1 MAAMEDCPTRRIAI
15 RAMSMA
21 GILAAKPSIAFTGNR
36 SRARDDR
43 IVTPIP
49 VRFDSAGIE
58 IAGHLFLPD
67 GGGAAPPPAIVVGHP
82 GSGVK
87 EQTAGL
93 YARHLAQQGIITLA
107 FDAAHTGESGGTLRG
122 LEDPAQRI
130 EDIKSAVSFLS
141 VHPDV
146 DPERI
151 GLLGICASGGY
162 AVNATATDPRIR
174 ALAMVSGVDIG
185 TFFRQ
190 GYDGHQNPA
199 VLASMLDHAAKARTA
214 TARGEG
220 MASFPVFPAS
230 EAEARAGGRY
240 IHEGW
245 DYYCTPRG
253 EHPRAAKTMPWV
265 SVDRI
270 AGFDGF
276 AFVGMIA
283 PRPLL
288 MIMGSDADTR
298 WIGEKAFAA
307 AAEPKHL
314 HWIEGA
320 SHVDLYDRDAYV
332 TPVVTRLA
340 GFFRDALD

>member
-1 MAAMEDCPTRRIAI
+1 MENDPTRRFAI
-15 RAMSMA
+15 GTMGTAC
-21 GILAAKPSIAFTGNR
+21 ILAATPSIAFAG
-36 SRARDDR
+36 SRAIAKDD
-43 IVTPIP
+43 ITVTPIP
-49 VRFDSAGIE
+49 VRFDSAGIQ
-58 IAGHLFLPD
+58 IAGHLYLPD
-67 GGGAAPPPAIVVGHP
+67 ANNAAPRPAIVVGHP

-87 EQTAGL
+87 EQAAGL
-93 YARHLAQQGIITLA
+93 YARRMAEQGLITLA
-107 FDAAHTGESGGTLRG
+107 FDAAHTGESGGVLRG

-146 DPERI
+146 DPEHI

-162 AVNATATDPRIR
+162 AVNATATDSRIR

-190 GYDGHQNPA
+190 GHDGRQNPA
-199 VLASMLDHAAKARTA
+199 ELASMLDHAAKARTA
-214 TARGEG
+214 AARGEG
-220 MASFPVFPAS
+220 IARFPVFPVS

-240 IHEGW
+240 VYEGW

-253 EHPRAAKTMPWV
+253 EHPRAAKTMPWI

-276 AFVGMIA
+276 AFVDMVA

-288 MIMGSDADTR
+288 MIMGSEADTR

-307 AAEPKHL
+307 AAEPKQL

-332 TPVVTRLA
+332 TPAVTRLA
-340 GFFRDALD
+340 AFFRDALG

>member
-1 MAAMEDCPTRRIAI
+1 MQDHATRRTVMGMMCAAI
-15 RAMSMA
+15 LSAT
-21 GILAAKPSIAFTGNR
+21 PSIALAGKPPKIKDQAT
-36 SRARDDR
+36 
-43 IVTPIP
+43 VTPIP
-49 VRFDSAGIE
+49 VRFDSAGIK
-58 IAGHLFLPD
+58 IAGHLYLPD
-67 GGGAAPPPAIVVGHP
+67 VSGTAPRPAIVVGHP

-87 EQTAGL
+87 EQAAGL
-93 YARHLAQQGIITLA
+93 YARRLAEQGLITLA

-146 DPERI
+146 DPGSI

-190 GYDGHQNPA
+190 GFNGRQDPA

-214 TARGEG
+214 TARGEA
-220 MASFPVFPAS
+220 MASFPVFPTS

-253 EHPRAAKTMPWV
+253 QHSRAAKTMPWI

-276 AFVGMIA
+276 AFIGMVA

-288 MIMGSDADTR
+288 MIMGSEADTR
-298 WIGEKAFAA
+298 WIGEDAFAA
-307 AAEPKHL
+307 AGEPKHL
-314 HWIEGA
+314 HWIDGA

-332 TPVVTRLA
+332 TPAVMRLA
-340 GFFRDALD
+340 GFFRDTLG

>member
-1 MAAMEDCPTRRIAI
+1 MQDRPTRRAVMGTMC
-15 RAMSMA
+15 AA
-21 GILAAKPSIAFTGNR
+21 CILSATPAIAFADKRPETKEQ
-36 SRARDDR
+36 A

-58 IAGHLFLPD
+58 IAGHLYLPD
-67 GGGAAPPPAIVVGHP
+67 PDGAAPRPAIVVGHP

-87 EQTAGL
+87 EQAAGL
-93 YARHLAQQGIITLA
+93 YARRLAEQGLIALA

-141 VHPDV
+141 VRKDI

-190 GYDGHQNPA
+190 GYDGRQDPA
-199 VLASMLDHAAKARTA
+199 VLAAMLDHAAKTRTA
-214 TARGEG
+214 AARGEA

-253 EHPRAAKTMPWV
+253 EHPRAAKTMPWI

-288 MIMGSDADTR
+288 MIMGSEADTR

-320 SHVDLYDRDAYV
+320 SHVDLYDRDAHV
-332 TPVVTRLA
+332 TPAVMRLA
-340 GFFRDALD
+340 DFFRGALV